1 MFDGREGGSQEKQSG
16 PGTVLSITTF
26 QSRYCFYFTQ
36 NKIYREVIQIE
47 VIQDLSGKVRLRIQV
62 RLTLDSAL
70 TYCAFSFGFLRLI
83 EKGTTGMGMI
93 LGIR

>member
-36 NKIYREVIQIE
+36 NKIYRDVIQIE
-47 VIQDLSGKVRLRIQV
+47 EIQDLSGKVRL
-62 RLTLDSAL
+62 
-70 TYCAFSFGFLRLI
+70 
-83 EKGTTGMGMI
+83 
-93 LGIR
+93 